1 MPEDNEYLKSVAGV
15 LFSKE
20 GEKLLLYPPAKED
33 RIYFVPD
40 GTKRIGNDGDYT
52 FEYCQNLEELYIPAS
67 VEILSGIMWSSEK
80 LKQVVFAS
88 ECQIEII
95 DNAMFQ
101 ECTALESI
109 CLPPSIQS
117 FSDNFYGNEFL
128 DCDNLKI
135 LYAAPGA
142 GIYNCD
148 YFGNQTLSGCGELIV
163 YGEGASNALSSLAE
177 QFNVPY
183 QDVSSECDKVLGI
196 TFKNT
201 VKKIVEGEKASLDT
215 VIYPAIKKDEIL
227 TYVSSDET
235 IAKVDQE
242 GYVTAMATGSCYIT
256 AMSQDGT
263 YARCQIEVEDEYT
276 NPVFEWSEDNSS
288 CKVTYT
294 SQKDASKKVTYDC
307 VVTSDIKKNATCKAK
322 GITTYTATY
331 GTDSDKKDVQ
341 DIAMLPHVEKT
352 KVTPATTKENGKSVT
367 YCSVCGKTIKRTT
380 INKIGSVSL
389 KDTSPVYTGKEI
401 KPTVTVKDS
410 SEKVIDSSNYTVAY
424 KNNKN
429 VGTATV
435 TIKMKGKYSG
445 TIQKTFTIKPKTTS
459 VSKISAISKGFNV
472 SWKKQSTQ
480 TTGYEIQY
488 STSSKF
494 TKSTTT
500 SIKITKN
507 STTSQKVTKLKSA
520 KKYYVRV
527 RTYKTV
533 NSNDKSTKVYS
544 DWSKNKSVTTK
555 K

>member
-1 MPEDNEYLKSVAGV
+1 M
-15 LFSKE
+15 
-20 GEKLLLYPPAKED
+20 
-33 RIYFVPD
+33 
-40 GTKRIGNDGDYT
+40 
-52 FEYCQNLEELYIPAS
+52 
-67 VEILSGIMWSSEK
+67 
-80 LKQVVFAS
+80 
-88 ECQIEII
+88 
-95 DNAMFQ
+95 
-101 ECTALESI
+101 
-109 CLPPSIQS
+109 
-117 FSDNFYGNEFL
+117 
-128 DCDNLKI
+128 
-135 LYAAPGA
+135 
-142 GIYNCD
+142 
-148 YFGNQTLSGCGELIV
+148 
-163 YGEGASNALSSLAE
+163 
-177 QFNVPY
+177 
-183 QDVSSECDKVLGI
+183 
-196 TFKNT
+196 
-201 VKKIVEGEKASLDT
+201 
-215 VIYPAIKKDEIL
+215 
-227 TYVSSDET
+227 
-235 IAKVDQE
+235 
-242 GYVTAMATGSCYIT
+242 
-256 AMSQDGT
+256 
-263 YARCQIEVEDEYT
+263 
-276 NPVFEWSEDNSS
+276 
-288 CKVTYT
+288 
-294 SQKDASKKVTYDC
+294 
-307 VVTSDIKKNATCKAK
+307 
-322 GITTYTATY
+322 
-331 GTDSDKKDVQ
+331 
-341 DIAMLPHVEKT
+341 
-352 KVTPATTKENGKSVT
+352 
-367 YCSVCGKTIKRTT
+367 CGKTIKRTT

-507 STTSQKVTKLKSA
+507 STTSKKVTKIKSA